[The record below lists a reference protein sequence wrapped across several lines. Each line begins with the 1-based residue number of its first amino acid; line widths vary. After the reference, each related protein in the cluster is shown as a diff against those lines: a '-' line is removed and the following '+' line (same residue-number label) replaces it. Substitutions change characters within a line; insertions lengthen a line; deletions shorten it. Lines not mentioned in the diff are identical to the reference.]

1 MSPRRLGFMTCRM
14 VPAIARATKSEAA
27 ATYAHPRKGFLPP
40 IHDMVVMT
48 IDFVPEYV
56 LTG

>member
-1 MSPRRLGFMTCRM
+1 M
-14 VPAIARATKSEAA
+14 VPAMESATKSADA

-40 IHDMVVMT
+40 IHDTVDIT
-48 IDFVPEYV
+48 IDFVPEYD

>member
-1 MSPRRLGFMTCRM
+1 MERP
-14 VPAIARATKSEAA
+14 TKSADA

-40 IHDMVVMT
+40 VHATVDIT
-48 IDFVPEYV
+48 IDFVPEYD